1 MLMSRRWIA
10 TVLVAGACGN
20 PGVTPVAAPSPDAAT
35 GSLEPDARVL
45 APEDAFFVP
54 PSGDA
59 AVAGPTAPCAGTMTT
74 APASCAALGV
84 TIDAQ
89 FAGKYTCF
97 DLGPVPGLPRN
108 KYGGLTLT
116 LDRCSSSL
124 LIGGDANLPTG
135 KLYAVPVGRDAG
147 GHVAGFT
154 GAGVVHADAPYN
166 DGGITFGPNQILF
179 FTRWPSNELQQT
191 RAGSTMADRVVDLTM
206 LGVAQAS
213 ASLAFVPPGLPAAGA
228 LKLVA
233 WGEGQWYT
241 VPVHPDGDVFALDA
255 AKQDLTLP
263 GGPEG
268 FVYVAAGSP
277 LFDKDS
283 LLVSEWTDNAIAA
296 YQIDDQGNPVLATRR
311 PLLTGLQGAE
321 GAYRD
326 PATGDFFFST
336 WGADVDRVIVVRG
349 FAPIVVQ

>member
-1 MLMSRRWIA
+1 MSRRSIA
-10 TVLVAGACGN
+10 TVLALAGACSN
-20 PGVTPVAAPSPDAAT
+20 PGVTPVAAPPPDAAPAPV
-35 GSLEPDARVL
+35 EPDARVL

-54 PSGDA
+54 PVGGA
-59 AVAGPTAPCAGTMTT
+59 PVTPPAAPCAGAMTT
-74 APASCAALGV
+74 TPASCAALGV
-84 TIDAQ
+84 TVDAQ

-97 DLGPVPGLPRN
+97 DLGPVPGLPMN

-116 LDRCSSSL
+116 PDRCSGSL
-124 LIGGDANLPTG
+124 LIGGDANLASG
-135 KLYAVPVGRDAG
+135 KLYAVPVGRDAD

-154 GAGVVHADAPYN
+154 GPGLVHADAPYN

-179 FTRWPSNELQQT
+179 FARWPSNELQQT
-191 RAGSTMADRVVDLTM
+191 RAGSTVADRVVDLAM
-206 LGVAQAS
+206 FGVAHAS

-233 WGEGQWYT
+233 WGGGEWYT
-241 VPVHPDGDVFALDA
+241 LAVHPDGDVFAVDA

-277 LFDKDS
+277 LFEKSS
-283 LLVSEWTDNAIAA
+283 LLVSEWTANAIAA
-296 YQIDDQGNPVLATRR
+296 YQVDDQGNPVLATRR
-311 PLLTGLQGAE
+311 RLLTGLQGAE

-336 WGADVDRVIVVRG
+336 WGASVDRVIVVRG